1 MTENTGATKDTSKDL
16 KTSVQK
22 FASDLAAKVE
32 NFVADISELEVRTYT
47 ITEGQFANVVDDEK
61 KKGEK
66 TVSGEGVQLRAYTR
80 IAFDSDTVVCLPV
93 NQSGQIDGAV
103 WDMHQAS
110 VNQAMEN
117 RAAMLRAIGDAAAS
131 ALDAL
136 KKSR

>member
-1 MTENTGATKDTSKDL
+1 MTENKSTKEGSKDL

-32 NFVADISELEVRTYT
+32 TFVADISELEVRTYT
-47 ITEGQFANVVDDEK
+47 ITEGQFASVVDDDK
-61 KKGEK
+61 NKGEK
-66 TVSGEGVQLRAYTR
+66 TVSGAGVQLRAYTR
-80 IAFDSDTVVCLPV
+80 IGFDSDTIVCLPI
-93 NQSGQIDGAV
+93 NDSGQIDGAV
-103 WDMHQAS
+103 WDMHQTT
-110 VNQAMEN
+110 VNQALEN

>member
-1 MTENTGATKDTSKDL
+1 MPEDAVSTDKPKDL

-32 NFVADISELEVRTYT
+32 SFVTDISELEVRTYT
-47 ITEGQFANVVDDEK
+47 ITEGQFAAVLDDPK
-61 KKGEK
+61 KKNDK
-66 TVSGEGVQLRAYTR
+66 VLSGQGVQLRAYTR
-80 IAFDSDTVVCLPV
+80 IAFDSDTIVCLPV
-93 NQSGQIDGAV
+93 NDSGQIDGAV
-103 WDMHQAS
+103 WDMHQS
-110 VNQAMEN
+110 MVNQALQN

>member
-1 MTENTGATKDTSKDL
+1 MTENKKEESKDL

-22 FASDLAAKVE
+22 FASDLAVKVE
-32 NFVADISELEVRTYT
+32 TFVADISELEVRTYT
-47 ITEGQFANVVDDEK
+47 ITEGQFASVVDDDSK
-61 KKGEK
+61 SGGGG
-66 TVSGEGVQLRAYTR
+66 VSGDGVQLRAYTR

-93 NQSGQIDGAV
+93 NESGQIDGAV

-110 VNQAMEN
+110 VHQALEN

>member
-1 MTENTGATKDTSKDL
+1 MPGDAVSTDKPKDL

-22 FASDLAAKVE
+22 FASELAAKVE
-32 NFVADISELEVRTYT
+32 NFVTDISELEVRTYT
-47 ITEGQFANVVDDEK
+47 IAEGKFAAVLDDPK
-61 KKGEK
+61 KKNDK

-80 IAFDSDTVVCLPV
+80 VAFDSDTIVCLPV
-93 NQSGQIDGAV
+93 NESGQIDGAV
-103 WDMHQAS
+103 WDMHQS
-110 VNQAMEN
+110 MVNQALQN